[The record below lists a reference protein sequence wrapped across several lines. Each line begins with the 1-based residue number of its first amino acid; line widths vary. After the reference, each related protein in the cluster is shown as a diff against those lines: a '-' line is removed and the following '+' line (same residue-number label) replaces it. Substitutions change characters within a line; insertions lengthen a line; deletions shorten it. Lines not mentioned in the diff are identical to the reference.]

1 MKKYENYDQK
11 NIYSNKQSDF
21 DDINQIFNNE
31 SQELTII
38 ESPIKKNNLNNQN
51 EYLQIHKNSIQNKKN
66 N

>member
-51 EYLQIHKNSIQNKKN
+51 EYLQINKNSIQNKKN

>member
-38 ESPIKKNNLNNQN
+38 ESPIKKNLNNQN
-51 EYLQIHKNSIQNKKN
+51 EYIQIHKNSIQNKKN